1 MTQHRVALL
10 TGSNHPCREQI
21 LQQTRLVVEQR
32 IGEVV
37 GASAI
42 YHSEAWGFRCE
53 EPFANQALI
62 VSTVLDAEQVLQE
75 ALAIE
80 QEIGRD
86 RAEEQRERER
96 TGERYASRI
105 IDIDVIFYD
114 RVVWQS
120 PTLTIP
126 HPLMQ
131 QRAFVLEP
139 LAEVAAEW
147 RHPVTG
153 RSVEQMWQ
161 DIRCE
166 ENEENKI

>member
-1 MTQHRVALL
+1 MATVALL
-10 TGSNHPCREQI
+10 GGSNNPAKEALLRRAGELI
-21 LQQTRLVVEQR
+21 GQR

-37 GASAI
+37 RCSAV
-42 YHSEAWGFRCE
+42 YHSEPWGFLAE
-53 EPFANQALI
+53 EHFANVAWI
-62 VSTVLDAEQVLQE
+62 VSTVLEPEQVLRE

-86 RAEEQRERER
+86 REAEARERER
-96 TGERYASRI
+96 TGERYASRM

-120 PTLTIP
+120 PTLQLP

-139 LAEVAAEW
+139 LREVAAEW

-161 DIRCE
+161 DIGE
-166 ENEENKI
+166 EKNEENKI